1 MSNYTKPSLGLI
13 AFWTGQLDANMEHI
27 RNMAIHQMDDARL
40 EQFEKYVR
48 QASHSIKAI
57 EKHIKDVQEAA

>member
-1 MSNYTKPSLGLI
+1 
-13 AFWTGQLDANMEHI
+13 
-27 RNMAIHQMDDARL
+27 MAIHQMDDAKL

-48 QASHSIKAI
+48 QASHYMKAI